1 MLAAP
6 PRKGSAV
13 FKNYSAGTRVLPA
26 LAFGISVLATAVA
39 PASAEAQA
47 YPSRPLRFIV
57 PFPPGGS
64 TDIYARIIGP
74 RLADTLRQQVVID
87 NRPGA
92 GGALGADLAAKAP
105 PDGYTIWLGQTNNL
119 AIGPAMRTKN
129 SYDPVRDFSP
139 ITLLMQAPQV
149 MVVNAGSPI
158 TSIKEL
164 IAAAKSK
171 PGTLTF
177 ASAGIGSSGHVAG
190 ELLNQAAGVNITHV
204 PYKGASPAMI
214 DLRGGRVTFL
224 ATSLASAAQFV
235 KDGKIKGIA
244 TTGLKRARLMPDV
257 PTVAESGVPGFEVA
271 SWHGM
276 LAPAKVPREIIARL
290 NREIVAILDKP
301 EVRDALLSEGG
312 DIMPGTPEEFAAF
325 LKSEAQKWAKVI
337 KQAGIT
343 AE

>member
-1 MLAAP
+1 M
-6 PRKGSAV
+6 
-13 FKNYSAGTRVLPA
+13 FKNYSAGTQLLPA

-312 DIMPGTPEEFAAF
+312 DITPGTPEEFAVF

>member
-1 MLAAP
+1 M
-6 PRKGSAV
+6 
-13 FKNYSAGTRVLPA
+13 LPA
-26 LAFGISVLATAVA
+26 LLFGISILAIGVA
-39 PASAEAQA
+39 PSSAEAQA

-74 RLADTLRQQVVID
+74 RLADALRQQVVID

>member
-1 MLAAP
+1 MYEI
-6 PRKGSAV
+6 PRA
-13 FKNYSAGTRVLPA
+13 
-26 LAFGISVLATAVA
+26 AVA
-39 PASAEAQA
+39 GLLFTAAGCVFAQA
-47 YPSRPLRFIV
+47 PVSSTQYPNRPLRFIV

-74 RLADTLRQQVVID
+74 PLADALHQQVEID

-92 GGALGADLAAKAP
+92 GGALGADLAAKAA

-129 SYDPVRDFSP
+129 SYDPLRDFSP
-139 ITLLMQAPQV
+139 ITLLMKAPQV

-164 IAAAKSK
+164 IAAAKAK

-177 ASAGIGSSGHVAG
+177 ASAGIGSSGHITG
-190 ELLNQAAGVNITHV
+190 ELFNQTAGVTITHV

-214 DLRGGRVTFL
+214 DLRGGRVTYL
-224 ATSLASAAQFV
+224 ATSLASAAQSV
-235 KDGKIKGIA
+235 KDGKIKAIA
-244 TTGLKRARLMPDV
+244 TTDAKRARLMPDV
-257 PTVAESGVPGFEVA
+257 PTVSESGVPGFEVD

-276 LAPAKVPREIIARL
+276 LAPAKVPREIIALL
-290 NREIVAILDKP
+290 NRELVAILGKP

-312 DIMPGTPEEFAAF
+312 EITPGTPEEFAAF
-325 LKSEAQKWAKVI
+325 LKSEVVKWAKVV
-337 KQAGIT
+337 KQSGIT
-343 AE
+343 PE

>member
-1 MLAAP
+1 MSKSRL
-6 PRKGSAV
+6 
-13 FKNYSAGTRVLPA
+13 LC
-26 LAFGISVLATAVA
+26 AFAVLACCVSAFA
-39 PASAEAQA
+39 QQYPA
-47 YPSRPLRFIV
+47 RPIRFIV

-64 TDIYARIIGP
+64 TDIYARILGP
-74 RLADTLRQQVVID
+74 RLADAVKQQVVID

-139 ITLLMQAPQV
+139 IALLMQAPQV
-149 MVVNAGSPI
+149 LVVNAGSPI

-164 IAAAKSK
+164 IAAAKAK

-177 ASAGIGSSGHVAG
+177 ASAGIGSSGHITGELFNQVAG
-190 ELLNQAAGVNITHV
+190 VQMTHV
-204 PYKGASPAMI
+204 PYKGASPAMV
-214 DLRGGRVTFL
+214 DLRGGRVTYL

-235 KDGKIKGIA
+235 KNGTIKAIA
-244 TTGLKRARLMPDV
+244 TTGTKRARLMPDV
-257 PTVAESGVPGFEVA
+257 PTVIEAGVPGFEVS

-276 LAPAKVPREIIARL
+276 LAPAKVPRDIILRL
-290 NREIVAILDKP
+290 NREFVALLDKP
-301 EVRDALLSEGG
+301 EVREALLSEGG
-312 DIMPGTPEEFAAF
+312 DITPSTPEQFAAF
-325 LKSEAQKWAKVI
+325 LKGEVVKWAKVV
-337 KQAGIT
+337 KAAGIT

>member
-1 MLAAP
+1 M
-6 PRKGSAV
+6 

-74 RLADTLRQQVVID
+74 RLADALRQQVVID

-171 PGTLTF
+171 PGSLTF

-312 DIMPGTPEEFAAF
+312 DITPGTPEEFAVF

>member
-1 MLAAP
+1 M
-6 PRKGSAV
+6 
-13 FKNYSAGTRVLPA
+13 FKNYSAGTQLLPA

-74 RLADTLRQQVVID
+74 RLADALRQQVVID

-312 DIMPGTPEEFAAF
+312 DITPGTPEEFAVF

>member
-1 MLAAP
+1 M
-6 PRKGSAV
+6 
-13 FKNYSAGTRVLPA
+13 FKNYSAGTQVLPA

-171 PGTLTF
+171 PGSLTF

-312 DIMPGTPEEFAAF
+312 DITPGTPEEFAVF

>member
-1 MLAAP
+1 M
-6 PRKGSAV
+6 
-13 FKNYSAGTRVLPA
+13 FKNYSAGTQVLPA

-74 RLADTLRQQVVID
+74 RLADTLRQQIVID

-257 PTVAESGVPGFEVA
+257 PTVAESGVPDFEVA

-312 DIMPGTPEEFAAF
+312 DITPGTPEEFAVF

>member
-1 MLAAP
+1 M
-6 PRKGSAV
+6 
-13 FKNYSAGTRVLPA
+13 FKNYSAGTQVLPA

-74 RLADTLRQQVVID
+74 RLADALRQQVVID

-190 ELLNQAAGVNITHV
+190 ELLNQVAGVNITHV

-312 DIMPGTPEEFAAF
+312 DITPGTPEEFAVF

>member
-1 MLAAP
+1 VRNEENVVYEISRIAA
-6 PRKGSAV
+6 
-13 FKNYSAGTRVLPA
+13 A
-26 LAFGISVLATAVA
+26 LAGGLTLLAT
-39 PASAEAQA
+39 SAACAQA
-47 YPSRPLRFIV
+47 YPSRPIRFIV

-74 RLADTLRQQVVID
+74 RLADALHQQVVID
-87 NRPGA
+87 NRAGA
-92 GGALGADLAAKAP
+92 GGALGADLAAKSA

-119 AIGPAMRTKN
+119 AIGPALRAKN
-129 SYDPVRDFSP
+129 SYDPIRDFSP
-139 ITLLMQAPQV
+139 ITLLMKAPQV

-171 PGTLTF
+171 PGTLTY
-177 ASAGIGSSGHVAG
+177 ASAGIGSSGHITG
-190 ELLNQAAGVNITHV
+190 ELFNQTAGVNITHV

-214 DLRGGRVTFL
+214 DLRGGRVTYL

-235 KDGKIKGIA
+235 KNGAIKAIA
-244 TTGLKRARLMPDV
+244 ITGAKRARLMPDV
-257 PTVAESGVPGFEVA
+257 PTVIEAGVPGFEVD

-276 LAPAKVPREIIARL
+276 LAPAKVPRDIIARL

-301 EVRDALLSEGG
+301 DVRDALLSEGG
-312 DIMPGTPEEFAAF
+312 DITPGTPEQFAAF
-325 LKSEAQKWAKVI
+325 LKSELAKWAKVV
-337 KQAGIT
+337 KEAGIT